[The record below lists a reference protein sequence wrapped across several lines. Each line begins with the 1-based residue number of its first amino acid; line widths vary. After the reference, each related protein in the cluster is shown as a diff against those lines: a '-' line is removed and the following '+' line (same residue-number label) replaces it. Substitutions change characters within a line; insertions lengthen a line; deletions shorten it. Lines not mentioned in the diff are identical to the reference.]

1 MAKSSVM
8 WAAALVGATSLFSPA
23 QAAILSQES
32 TLKEF
37 EETQTLVADRGWGDR
52 HCWRR
57 YGRVRCR
64 YRRDRFDNRW
74 RNRRWRNRRRW
85 ENWRRWRNRGRWG
98 NRRDR
103 WENRRRRNDDWRWRR
118 GDKRGDY
125 QDKLDRWLYRR
136 NHDDD

>member
-32 TLKEF
+32 TLKEI
-37 EETQTLVADRGWGDR
+37 EETQTLIADRGWGDR

-85 ENWRRWRNRGRWG
+85 ENWRHRNDDW
-98 NRRDR
+98 
-103 WENRRRRNDDWRWRR
+103 RNDDWRWRR

-125 QDKLDRWLYRR
+125 QDKLDRWLNRR